1 MCSDNIVC
9 RIEAYFCQETFST
22 LKYLIFLGVF
32 FIFKNLLIFIP
43 HGWQIWKSHKIHE
56 DSLTSCTMGTL
67 RSWPCCVQEQL
78 SWELPSIYFTGN
90 GTDILPKLQHIW
102 PKKRMSRN
110 VSCWI
115 GTSEFRCSS
124 SVLYFGLWKSVPH
137 FQWTHKTFCST
148 PVVFQNLCQRKG
160 GQIYCYFVTM
170 LGESKENP
178 YTLGKKK
185 TTKQK
190 KPHWPETEGFISEL
204 AQNILSQM
212 SSMQ

>member
-1 MCSDNIVC
+1 M
-9 RIEAYFCQETFST
+9 
-22 LKYLIFLGVF
+22 IFLGFF

-115 GTSEFRCSS
+115 GTSEFHCSN
-124 SVLYFGLWKSVPH
+124 SVLYFGLWKSAPH
-137 FQWTHKTFCST
+137 LLRTHKTFCST
-148 PVVFQNLCQRKG
+148 PVVFQNLWQRKG

-185 TTKQK
+185 IKTTDLRQK
-190 KPHWPETEGFISEL
+190 VLFLNWLKIFWVRWVQCSNEL
-204 AQNILSQM
+204 LSSYSAGLQFRTFF
-212 SSMQ
+212 Q